1 MFSARL
7 IVVLLAA
14 QWLAGQPNSWRDA
27 YSYVNALQS
36 GYAVYRDEKFYG
48 LPPPHLAAVL
58 FSLQLVVCLLT

>member
-7 IVVLLAA
+7 IVVLLTA

-36 GYAVYRDEKFYG
+36 GYAVYRDE
-48 LPPPHLAAVL
+48 
-58 FSLQLVVCLLT
+58 